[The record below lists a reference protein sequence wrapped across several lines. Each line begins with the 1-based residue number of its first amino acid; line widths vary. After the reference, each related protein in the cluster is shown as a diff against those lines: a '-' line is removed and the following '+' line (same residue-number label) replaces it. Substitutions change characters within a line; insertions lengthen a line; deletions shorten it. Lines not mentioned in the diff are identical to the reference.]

1 MIWDIIGAE
10 LGAVVLYILAMFI
23 GYYLLGCIQ
32 GTCS

>member
-10 LGAVVLYILAMFI
+10 LGAVVLYILAMFV
-23 GYYLLGCIQ
+23 GSYLLGCVQ